1 MGSLTAAATDPPPAP
16 AGWLPSIAVPWLV
29 LLLLVSVVYQ
39 LRSWYRLRHIPG
51 PFAAS
56 VSQLWM
62 VKHAL
67 SGRFH
72 ERLRDVSEKY
82 GSLTLAISGPCP
94 SHFLLLPS
102 RLAPLP
108 FLRLAAN
115 GEHSGRLLTHAMR
128 RPPCSHRPQR
138 AAVDGPERA
147 PYDVSRSVPVHQ
159 GRLLQYGPRR
169 AGRQHR
175 RLGAQ

>member
-82 GSLTLAISGPCP
+82 GSLTLAIPRALSLPNPPC
-94 SHFLLLPS
+94 FFRLALLARFPLDS
-102 RLAPLP
+102 RLTTA
-108 FLRLAAN
+108 RTRVA
-115 GEHSGRLLTHAMR
+115 
-128 RPPCSHRPQR
+128 C
-138 AAVDGPERA
+138 
-147 PYDVSRSVPVHQ
+147 
-159 GRLLQYGPRR
+159 
-169 AGRQHR
+169 
-175 RLGAQ
+175 